1 MNKDILKTIGNTPLV
16 QTKYKNVFAKL
27 EYFNPS
33 GSVKDRAAFNILNT
47 AFKRKLINKNTII
60 IEATSG
66 NMGISLAFV
75 SSALGLNFCAV
86 MPENMTIERR
96 KLISAYGAKI
106 ILTPASEGMKGSV
119 SKAAQLAESYKKKG
133 KKVFIPSQFENILN
147 PLAHT
152 QTAKEILKDTLGK
165 VDAVF
170 AGIGSGGTATGVG
183 RYLKKI
189 NPKIKIIGVEPK
201 ESPLLTKG
209 VAGPHKI
216 QGIGANFV
224 PKILDLKVIYKI
236 VDVSSEDAF
245 KTARELAKEGLFV
258 GISAG
263 AVFKAAKD
271 YAKKNKKDKIVAIL
285 PDGGARYLSGELV
298 NENIQNN

>member
-1 MNKDILKTIGNTPLV
+1 MNKNILKTIGNTPLV
-16 QTKYKNVFAKL
+16 QTRNKNILVKL

-47 AFKRKLINKNTII
+47 AFKRKLVNKNTYI

-106 ILTPASEGMKGSV
+106 VLTPAKDGMKGV
-119 SKAAQLAESYKKKG
+119 VAKVQEMVKEYQKRG

-152 QTAKEILKDTLGK
+152 QTAKEILKDTNGK
-165 VDAVF
+165 VKAVF

-224 PKILDLKVIYKI
+224 PKILDLKVIDKI
-236 VDVSSEDAF
+236 IDITSEDAF
-245 KTARELAKEGLFV
+245 KTAREAAKEGLFV

-263 AVFKAAKD
+263 AVLKAAKD
-271 YAKKNKKDKIVAIL
+271 YAKKNKKDLIVAIL

-298 NENIQNN
+298 NENI

>member
-1 MNKDILKTIGNTPLV
+1 MNKNIIKTIGNTPLV

-47 AFKRKLINKNTII
+47 AFKHKLINKNTII

-106 ILTPASEGMKGSV
+106 VLTPAKDGMKGSV
-119 SKAAQLAESYKKKG
+119 LKARKLAEDYKKKG

-152 QTAKEILKDTLGK
+152 QTAKEILKDIPSSK
-165 VDAVF
+165 VGAVF
-170 AGIGSGGTATGVG
+170 AGIGSGGTITGVG
-183 RYLKKI
+183 RYLKKL

-224 PKILDLKVIYKI
+224 PHILDLKVIDKV
-236 VDVSSEDAF
+236 VDVSSKDAY
-245 KTARELAKEGLFV
+245 KEAREAAKEGLFV
-258 GISAG
+258 GISSG
-263 AVFKAAKD
+263 AVLKAAKD
-271 YAKKNKKDKIVAIL
+271 YAKKNKNTKIVAVL
-285 PDGGARYLSGELV
+285 ADGGARYLSGDLFD
-298 NENIQNN
+298 ENI

>member
-16 QTKYKNVFAKL
+16 QTRNKNILAKL

-47 AFKRKLINKNTII
+47 AFKRKLVNKNTYI

-75 SSALGLNFCAV
+75 SGALGLNFCAV

-106 ILTPASEGMKGSV
+106 VLTPAKDGMKGAV
-119 SKAAQLAESYKKKG
+119 AKVQKMVKEYQKKG

-152 QTAKEILKDTLGK
+152 QTAKEILKDTNGK
-165 VDAVF
+165 VKAVF

-224 PKILDLKVIYKI
+224 PKILDLKVIDKI
-236 VDVSSEDAF
+236 VDITSKDAF
-245 KTARELAKEGLFV
+245 KTAREAAKEGLFV

-263 AVFKAAKD
+263 AVLKAAKD
-271 YAKKNKKDKIVAIL
+271 YAKKNKKDLIVAIL

-298 NENIQNN
+298 NENI

>member
-16 QTKYKNVFAKL
+16 KTENKNILAKL

-33 GSVKDRAAFNILNT
+33 GSVKDRAAFNILDKAIKHKKIT
-47 AFKRKLINKNTII
+47 KNTLI

-75 SSALGLNFCAV
+75 CAALKLNFCAV
-86 MPENMTIERR
+86 MPENMTVERR

-106 ILTPASEGMKGSV
+106 VLTPAPEGMKGSV
-119 SKAAQLAESYKKKG
+119 LKAEQIAKEYQKKG
-133 KKVFIPSQFENILN
+133 KKVFIVNQFDNIN
-147 PLAHT
+147 NVLAHT
-152 QTAKEILKDTLGK
+152 QTAKEILKDTGGK
-165 VDAVF
+165 VGAVI
-170 AGIGSGGTATGVG
+170 AGIGSGGTVSGVG

-209 VAGPHKI
+209 FAGAHKI

-224 PKILDLKVIYKI
+224 PKILDLKVIDKI
-236 VDVSSEDAF
+236 VAVSSQDAF
-245 KTARELAKEGLFV
+245 KTAREAAKEGLFV
-258 GISAG
+258 GISSG
-263 AVFKAAKD
+263 AVLKAAKD
-271 YAKKNKKDKIVAIL
+271 FAKKNKNTLIVAVL
-285 PDGGARYLSGELV
+285 ADGGARYLSGELY
-298 NENIQNN
+298 ENI

>member
-1 MNKDILKTIGNTPLV
+1 MNKNILKTIGNTPIV
-16 QTKYKNVFAKL
+16 QTRNKNILAKL

-47 AFKRKLINKNTII
+47 AFKRKFVNKNTYI

-75 SSALGLNFCAV
+75 SAALGLNFCAV

-106 ILTPASEGMKGSV
+106 VLTPAKDGMKGAV
-119 SKAAQLAESYKKKG
+119 SKVQEMVKEYQKKG
-133 KKVFIPSQFENILN
+133 KKVFIPSQFENVLN

-152 QTAKEILKDTLGK
+152 QTAKEILKDTNGK
-165 VDAVF
+165 VKAVF

-224 PKILDLKVIYKI
+224 PKILDLKVIDKI
-236 VDVSSEDAF
+236 VDITSDDAF
-245 KTARELAKEGLFV
+245 KTAREAAKEGLFV

-263 AVFKAAKD
+263 AVLKAAKD
-271 YAKKNKKDKIVAIL
+271 YAKKNKKDLIVAVL

-298 NENIQNN
+298 NEDI

>member
-16 QTKYKNVFAKL
+16 QTKYKNILAKL

-47 AFKRKLINKNTII
+47 ALKRKLINKNTII

-75 SSALGLNFCAV
+75 ASVLGLNFCAV

-106 ILTPASEGMKGSV
+106 VLTPAKDGMQGSV
-119 SKAAQLAESYKKKG
+119 LKAQKLAENYTKKG
-133 KKVFIPSQFENILN
+133 KKVFMVNQFENILN
-147 PLAHT
+147 PLAHA

-170 AGIGSGGTATGVG
+170 AGIGSGGTVTGVG
-183 RYLKKI
+183 RYLKKV
-189 NPKIKIIGVEPK
+189 NSKIKIIGVEPK

-209 VAGPHKI
+209 IAGPHKI

-224 PKILDLKVIYKI
+224 PKILDLKVIDKV
-236 VDVSSEDAF
+236 VDISSKDAF
-245 KTARELAKEGLFV
+245 KTAKEAAKEGIFI
-258 GISAG
+258 GISSG
-263 AVFKAAKD
+263 AVLKAAQD
-271 YAKKNKKDKIVAIL
+271 YAKKNKKAKIVAVL
-285 PDGGARYLSGELV
+285 ADGGARYLGV
-298 NENIQNN
+298 I

>member
-1 MNKDILKTIGNTPLV
+1 MNKNIIKTIGNTPLV
-16 QTKYKNVFAKL
+16 QTKNKNILAKL

-33 GSVKDRAAFNILNT
+33 GSVKDRAAFNILNNVL
-47 AFKRKLINKNTII
+47 KKKKINKNTLI

-75 SSALGLNFCAV
+75 ASALGLNFCAV

-96 KLISAYGAKI
+96 KLMLAYGAKI
-106 ILTPASEGMKGSV
+106 VLTPASEGMKGSV
-119 SKAAQLAESYKKKG
+119 LKAEKLAEEYKKKG

-152 QTAKEILKDTLGK
+152 QTAKEILKDTNNK
-165 VDAVF
+165 VGAVI
-170 AGIGSGGTATGVG
+170 AGIGSGGTITGVG
-183 RYLKKI
+183 RYLKKV

-209 VAGPHKI
+209 VAAPHKI

-224 PKILDLKVIYKI
+224 PKNLDFKVIDKV
-236 VDVSSEDAF
+236 VDVSSKDAY
-245 KTARELAKEGLFV
+245 KEAREAAKEGLFV
-258 GISAG
+258 GISSG
-263 AVFKAAKD
+263 AVLKAAKD
-271 YAKKNKKDKIVAIL
+271 YAKKNKNTKIVAIL
-285 PDGGARYLSGELV
+285 ADGGARYLSGDLFD
-298 NENIQNN
+298 ENI

>member
-16 QTKYKNVFAKL
+16 QTRNKNILAKL

-33 GSVKDRAAFNILNT
+33 GSVKDRAAFNILHT
-47 AFKRKLINKNTII
+47 AFKRKLVNKNTFI

-75 SSALGLNFCAV
+75 SGALGLNFCAV

-106 ILTPASEGMKGSV
+106 VLTPAKDGMKGAV
-119 SKAAQLAESYKKKG
+119 AKVQEMVKKYQKKG

-152 QTAKEILKDTLGK
+152 QTAKEILKDTNGK
-165 VDAVF
+165 VKAVF

-224 PKILDLKVIYKI
+224 PKILDLKVVDKI
-236 VDVSSEDAF
+236 VDITSEDAF
-245 KTARELAKEGLFV
+245 KTAREAAKEGLFV

-263 AVFKAAKD
+263 AVLKAAKD
-271 YAKKNKKDKIVAIL
+271 YAKKNKKDLIVAIL

-298 NENIQNN
+298 NENI

>member
-16 QTKYKNVFAKL
+16 KTKNKNILAKL

-47 AFKRKLINKNTII
+47 AFKRKLVNKNTYI

-75 SSALGLNFCAV
+75 SGALGLNFCAV

-106 ILTPASEGMKGSV
+106 VLTPAKDGMKGAV
-119 SKAAQLAESYKKKG
+119 AKVQEMVKEYQKKG

-147 PLAHT
+147 PLAHK
-152 QTAKEILKDTLGK
+152 QTAKEILKDTNGK
-165 VDAVF
+165 VKAVF

-224 PKILDLKVIYKI
+224 PKILDLKVIDKI
-236 VDVSSEDAF
+236 VDITSEDAF
-245 KTARELAKEGLFV
+245 KTAREAAKEGLFV

-263 AVFKAAKD
+263 AVLKAAKD
-271 YAKKNKKDKIVAIL
+271 YAKKNKKDLIVAIL

-298 NENIQNN
+298 NENI

>member
-1 MNKDILKTIGNTPLV
+1 MNKNILRTVGNTPLV
-16 QTKYKNVFAKL
+16 QTKDKNLLAKL

-33 GSVKDRAAFNILNT
+33 GSVKDRAALNILST
-47 AFKRKLINKNTII
+47 ALKRKLINRNTII

-75 SSALGLNFCAV
+75 CAALKLNFCAV
-86 MPENMTIERR
+86 MPENMTVERR

-106 ILTPASEGMKGSV
+106 ILTPASKGMKGSV
-119 SKAAQLAESYKKKG
+119 LKAQKLAQEYQKKG

-152 QTAKEILKDTLGK
+152 QTAKEILKDTGGK
-165 VDAVF
+165 VAAVF
-170 AGIGSGGTATGVG
+170 AGIGSGGTVSGVG

-209 VAGPHKI
+209 IAGPHKI

-224 PKILDLKVIYKI
+224 PKILDLKVIDKI
-236 VDVSSEDAF
+236 VAVSSDMAF
-245 KTARELAKEGLFV
+245 KTAREAAKEGLFI
-258 GISAG
+258 GISSG
-263 AVFKAAKD
+263 AVLKAAKD
-271 YAKKNKKDKIVAIL
+271 YARKNKKALVVAIL
-285 PDGGARYLSGELV
+285 ADGGARYLSGELFS
-298 NENIQNN
+298 ENI

>member
-1 MNKDILKTIGNTPLV
+1 MKKEILNIIGNTPLV
-16 QTKYKNVFAKL
+16 KTKNKNILAKL

-47 AFKRKLINKNTII
+47 ALKRKIINNNTII

-75 SSALGLNFCAV
+75 ASALKLNFCAV

-106 ILTPASEGMKGSV
+106 ILTPASEGMQGSV
-119 SKAAQLAESYKKKG
+119 LKAQKLAKEYSLKG
-133 KKVFIPSQFENILN
+133 RKVFIPSQFENILN

-152 QTAKEILKDTLGK
+152 QTAKEILKDTKGK
-165 VDAVF
+165 VGAII
-170 AGIGSGGTATGVG
+170 AGIGSGGTITGIG
-183 RYLKKI
+183 KYLKKI
-189 NPKIKIIGVEPK
+189 NPKIQIIGVEPK

-209 VAGPHKI
+209 FAGPHKI

-224 PKILDLKVIYKI
+224 PKILDLKVIDKI
-236 VDVSSEDAF
+236 IAISAKDAF
-245 KTARELAKEGLFV
+245 KTARESAKEGLFV
-258 GISAG
+258 GISSG
-263 AVFKAAKD
+263 AVLKAAKD
-271 YAKKNKKDKIVAIL
+271 FAKKNKKTLIVAVL
-285 PDGGARYLSGELV
+285 ADGGARYLSGELY
-298 NENIQNN
+298 ENS

>member
-16 QTKYKNVFAKL
+16 KTKNKNILAKL

-47 AFKRKLINKNTII
+47 AFKRKLVNKNTYI

-75 SSALGLNFCAV
+75 SGALGLNFCAV

-106 ILTPASEGMKGSV
+106 VLTPAKDGMKGAV
-119 SKAAQLAESYKKKG
+119 AKVQEMVKEYQKKG

-152 QTAKEILKDTLGK
+152 QTAKEILKDTNGK
-165 VDAVF
+165 VKAVF

-224 PKILDLKVIYKI
+224 PKILDLKVIDKI
-236 VDVSSEDAF
+236 VDITSEDAF
-245 KTARELAKEGLFV
+245 KTAREAAKEGLFV

-263 AVFKAAKD
+263 AVLKAAKD
-271 YAKKNKKDKIVAIL
+271 YAKKNKKDLIVAIL

-298 NENIQNN
+298 NENI

>member
-1 MNKDILKTIGNTPLV
+1 MTKNILKTIGNTPLV
-16 QTKYKNVFAKL
+16 QTKDKNVFAKL

-47 AFKRKLINKNTII
+47 ALKRRQITKNTLI

-75 SSALGLNFCAV
+75 SCALGLNFCAV
-86 MPENMTIERR
+86 MPENMTLERR

-119 SKAAQLAESYKKKG
+119 LKAYKIAQEYQKKG

-152 QTAKEILKDTLGK
+152 QTAKEILKDTGGK
-165 VDAVF
+165 VAAVF
-170 AGIGSGGTATGVG
+170 AGIGSGGTITGIG

-209 VAGPHKI
+209 FAGPHKI

-224 PKILDLKVIYKI
+224 PKILDLKVIDKI
-236 VDVSSEDAF
+236 VAVSSDSAF
-245 KTARELAKEGLFV
+245 KTARKAAKEGLFV
-258 GISAG
+258 GISSG
-263 AVFKAAKD
+263 AVLKAAKD
-271 YAKKNKKDKIVAIL
+271 YAKKNKKGLIVAIL
-285 PDGGARYLSGELV
+285 ADGGARYLSGELY
-298 NENIQNN
+298 ENI

>member
-16 QTKYKNVFAKL
+16 QTMYKNVFAKL

-33 GSVKDRAAFNILNT
+33 GSVKDRPAFNILNT
-47 AFKRKLINKNTII
+47 ALKRKLINKNTII

-75 SSALGLNFCAV
+75 ASVLGLNFCAV

-106 ILTPASEGMKGSV
+106 VLTPAKDGMQGSV
-119 SKAAQLAESYKKKG
+119 LKAQKLAENYTKKG
-133 KKVFIPSQFENILN
+133 KKVFMVNQFENILN

-152 QTAKEILKDTLGK
+152 QTAKEILKDTDGK

-170 AGIGSGGTATGVG
+170 AGIGSGGTVTGVG
-183 RYLKKI
+183 RYLKKV
-189 NPKIKIIGVEPK
+189 NSKIKIIGVEPK

-209 VAGPHKI
+209 FAGPHKI

-224 PKILDLKVIYKI
+224 PKILDLKVIDKV
-236 VDVSSEDAF
+236 VDISSQDAF
-245 KTARELAKEGLFV
+245 KTAKEAAKEGIFI
-258 GISAG
+258 GISSG
-263 AVFKAAKD
+263 AVLKAAQD
-271 YAKKNKKDKIVAIL
+271 YAKKNKKAKIVAVL
-285 PDGGARYLSGELV
+285 ADGGARYLGV
-298 NENIQNN
+298 I